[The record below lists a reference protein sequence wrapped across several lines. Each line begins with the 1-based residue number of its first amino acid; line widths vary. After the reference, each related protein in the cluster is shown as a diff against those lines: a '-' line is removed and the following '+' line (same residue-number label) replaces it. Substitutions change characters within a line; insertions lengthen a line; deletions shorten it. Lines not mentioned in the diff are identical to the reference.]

1 MKKLPKLL
9 LFGLLTWIIPF
20 AASFFFYSK
29 EGQPLIDIFLFKSIM
44 ILVGA
49 VVGVLLLVLY
59 FKDLKKDIVKEGI
72 IVGAAWF
79 AINAVLDIL
88 ILIPMSGMS
97 ISIWFQ
103 QIGLRYLTLPIVSIG
118 MAYVKNQ

>member
-1 MKKLPKLL
+1 MKKIPKLI

-20 AASFFFYSK
+20 AISFFFYSK
-29 EGQPLIDIFLFKSIM
+29 DGQPLINIFLFKSIM

-59 FKDLKKDIVKEGI
+59 FKDLKKDFFKEGI

-79 AINAVLDIL
+79 AINAALDIV
-88 ILIPMSGMS
+88 ILIPISGMS
-97 ISIWFQ
+97 IGVWFQ
-103 QIGLRYLTLPIVSIG
+103 QIGLRYLIIPIISISMG
-118 MAYVKNQ
+118 YVKNQ